1 MVNNIFHVKLR
12 FAAIFIVFLASGHCR
27 TIVRTNAMDGF
38 GLNTN
43 QEHGRNYIQYDTMT
57 ATTLRPV
64 THPCFECPTQTEK
77 RQNLC
82 SDQVVTFKFA
92 CTDSQ
97 CFKTNPCMTPKP
109 GCDKN
114 RFKTSKPCCI
124 AHMTDAYRKSQ
135 LKMLKENKKNKIKN
149 NLGLD
154 V

>member
-1 MVNNIFHVKLR
+1 
-12 FAAIFIVFLASGHCR
+12 
-27 TIVRTNAMDGF
+27 
-38 GLNTN
+38 
-43 QEHGRNYIQYDTMT
+43 MT

-92 CTDSQ
+92 CTDSH

-109 GCDKN
+109 GCEKN

-124 AHMTDAYRKSQ
+124 AHMTDTYSKSNYPEIFL
-135 LKMLKENKKNKIKN
+135 LKYLSLLIN
-149 NLGLD
+149 NYYI
-154 V
+154 

>member
-1 MVNNIFHVKLR
+1 MIR
-12 FAAIFIVFLASGHCR
+12 FFYFK
-27 TIVRTNAMDGF
+27 
-38 GLNTN
+38 
-43 QEHGRNYIQYDTMT
+43 YDTMT

-109 GCDKN
+109 GCEKN

-124 AHMTDAYRKSQ
+124 AHMTDAYRKSNYLTLLWFYLFILFNIPQ
-135 LKMLKENKKNKIKN
+135 WYILGPSEKLKCVCVCVLGGGGRKKYKWHCILHLF
-149 NLGLD
+149 LGPHLTIY
-154 V
+154 

>member
-1 MVNNIFHVKLR
+1 LIR
-12 FAAIFIVFLASGHCR
+12 FFCFK
-27 TIVRTNAMDGF
+27 
-38 GLNTN
+38 
-43 QEHGRNYIQYDTMT
+43 YDTMT

-109 GCDKN
+109 GCEKN

-124 AHMTDAYRKSQ
+124 AHMTDAYRKSNY
-135 LKMLKENKKNKIKN
+135 LTILYICIWYTSIPNSMIPIIRPHWKYSRMCVYKLHRIIC
-149 NLGLD
+149 
-154 V
+154 

>member
-1 MVNNIFHVKLR
+1 MVNIIFFDKLR
-12 FAAIFIVFLASGHCR
+12 FAGIFMVFLACCHCR
-27 TIVRTNAMDGF
+27 TFDITNAVGGF
-38 GLNTN
+38 DLNAN
-43 QEHGRNYIQYDTMT
+43 QHGRNYIQYDTMT

-82 SDQVVTFKFA
+82 SDQVVTFKYS

-109 GCDKN
+109 GCEKN

-124 AHMTDAYRKSQ
+124 AKMTDAHKKSQ
-135 LKMLKENKKNKIKN
+135 LKMLKKDKKNKIQNKV
-149 NLGLD
+149 GLD
-154 V
+154 M